1 MSDHTHNHAPTTEA
15 AHDDHHHDDAH
26 AEVLAET
33 TTILGRTLPF
43 PLYTVIFG
51 ILGILTV
58 AEIVIAE
65 LFSSWVK
72 IVVLLAFAIAKA
84 ALVVI
89 YYMHLKTD
97 SKLFTL
103 VLLVPVFIV
112 TISLMFLL
120 IVPYGSAY

>member
-1 MSDHTHNHAPTTEA
+1 MSDHTHNHAPTTET
-15 AHDDHHHDDAH
+15 AHETHHDDAH
-26 AEVLAET
+26 AEVMAET
-33 TTILGRTLPF
+33 TTLLGRTLPF

-97 SKLFTL
+97 SKIFTL
-103 VLLVPVFIV
+103 VLLLPVFIV

>member
-1 MSDHTHNHAPTTEA
+1 MSDHNHTTDTA
-15 AHDDHHHDDAH
+15 VQHDAHHDAH
-26 AEVLAET
+26 AEALAET
-33 TTILGRTLPF
+33 STFFGRTFPF

-51 ILGILTV
+51 ALAILTV
-58 AEIVIAE
+58 GEILIAEI
-65 LFSSWVK
+65 FTSWFK
-72 IVVLLAFAIAKA
+72 IVVLLAFALVKA

-97 SKLFTL
+97 SKIFTL

-120 IVPYGSAY
+120 VVPYGAAY